1 MILEKK
7 VSELIEQISSS
18 SPTPGGGSVSALT
31 GALGAALSIMVT
43 NLTIGK
49 KKYETVQDEI
59 IKLKNELEDDIKLF
73 YELYEKDS
81 EAFNEVMAAFKLPKT
96 NEEEIIKRSDA
107 IEQATVK
114 ATQTPIKVI
123 EHINSIV
130 KKTARVGE
138 IGNQNSISDVGVALS
153 LLKAAADGAFLN
165 VMINTKSMNNQ
176 ELARSLTLKSAQM
189 IEELE
194 QITQK
199 VLSEI
204 KISLELK

>member
-49 KKYETVQDEI
+49 KKYETVQEEI
-59 IKLKNELEDDIKLF
+59 TKLKYELENDIKLF

-176 ELARSLTLKSAQM
+176 ELARSLTLKSAQI

-199 VLSEI
+199 VLAEI